1 MSKTY
6 RNVPEHEFLEEELK
20 NKKVK
25 RIDKK
30 HDTVITV
37 DGVYSHP
44 INDGAKIYMGD
55 KVVSFEGI
63 NTPLGKRI
71 TKKMTNRKH
80 RYEKIKM
87 EEDNDE

>member
-1 MSKTY
+1 MGKTY
-6 RNVPEHEFLEEELK
+6 RNVPKHELLEEKIE

-30 HDTVITV
+30 HDRVITA

-44 INDGAKIYMGD
+44 INDDAKIYMGD

-80 RYEKIKM
+80 RHEKIEM
-87 EEDNDE
+87 EEDND